1 MKKRKKVGITGGIG
15 SGKSTACMCFRAL
28 GIPVYDA
35 DTRAKALM
43 TEDKML
49 ITAIQE
55 AFGKE
60 AYLPDSQL
68 NRSWLAERVFHDPEA
83 VKQLNALVHP
93 RVHADFAA
101 WEAAQPDTVPYV
113 LDEAAL
119 LIESGG
125 YKRMD
130 ALILVSAPEDERVRR
145 VPARDPQRDEAQVRA
160 IIARQLPEAEKRP
173 LADFILENDGQRLLS
188 AQVWEVHRALCA
200 G

>member
-15 SGKSTACMCFRAL
+15 SGKSTACLCFKAL

-35 DTRAKALM
+35 DTRARALM
-43 TEDKML
+43 VKDESL
-49 ITAIQE
+49 ISAIQA
-55 AFGKE
+55 AFGQE
-60 AYLPDSQL
+60 AYLPNKQL
-68 NRSWLAERVFHDPEA
+68 NRPWLAQRVFHDPEA
-83 VKQLNALVHP
+83 VKQLNSLVHP
-93 RVHADFAA
+93 RVHADFAS
-101 WEAAQPDTVPYV
+101 WEAAQPDSVPYV

-130 ALILVSAPEDERVRR
+130 ALILVTAPEDERVRR
-145 VPARDPQRDEAQVRA
+145 VLARDPQRDEAQVRA

-173 LADFILENDGQRLLS
+173 LANFVLENDGQRLLS
-188 AQVWEVHRALCA
+188 TQVWEIHRALCA